1 MNANMNQ
8 YNNING
14 INSDTRL
21 NYVRN
26 QATTNFKFPVG
37 QSDTIFTLTIRNTT
51 CKENLNEVISK
62 MVVIKDLQWVNFQDL
77 NKILAHMRIDKL
89 NIFSIDKNLEL
100 NTVNITSI
108 NIDSGVNYTEV
119 RPDIF
124 IRLFND
130 EGNNFL
136 DYNKHSLYILRDGNY
151 KDIKNLF
158 STINNNHVNLGRW
171 RGSESS
177 YPKSFRF

>member
-1 MNANMNQ
+1 
-8 YNNING
+8 
-14 INSDTRL
+14 
-21 NYVRN
+21 
-26 QATTNFKFPVG
+26 
-37 QSDTIFTLTIRNTT
+37 
-51 CKENLNEVISK
+51 
-62 MVVIKDLQWVNFQDL
+62 
-77 NKILAHMRIDKL
+77 MRIDKL

>member
-62 MVVIKDLQWVNFQDL
+62 MVVIKDLQ
-77 NKILAHMRIDKL
+77 
-89 NIFSIDKNLEL
+89 
-100 NTVNITSI
+100 
-108 NIDSGVNYTEV
+108 
-119 RPDIF
+119 
-124 IRLFND
+124 
-130 EGNNFL
+130 
-136 DYNKHSLYILRDGNY
+136 
-151 KDIKNLF
+151 
-158 STINNNHVNLGRW
+158 
-171 RGSESS
+171 
-177 YPKSFRF
+177 